1 MAQLSFA
8 SDREQVVDTMIAL
21 MRPSK
26 LHGIIIAGG
35 ESMDFY
41 LSLRRRGYVRVATPA
56 TSSVAGKLHT
66 FGLITGRD
74 AIAALAQVSP
84 FLGAN
89 AAIAVLVESNESAFC
104 MRVRSRLQQMGFRIE
119 AGVRCQ
125 RGLVLSA
132 CRPGRAQ
139 MQYAA

>member
-1 MAQLSFA
+1 MAQDS
-8 SDREQVVDTMIAL
+8 SPEREQVVDTMIAL
-21 MRPSK
+21 IRPSK

-41 LSLRRRGYVRVATPA
+41 LSLRRRGYLRVATPA
-56 TSSVAGKLHT
+56 TCSVAGRLHG

-74 AIAALAQVSP
+74 TIGTLAQVSP
-84 FLGAN
+84 FLSSN
-89 AAIAVLVESNESAFC
+89 AAIAVLVQSHEGEVC
-104 MRVRSRLQQMGFRIE
+104 MKVRGRLQQMGFRIE

-132 CRPGRAQ
+132 CRFGRAQ
-139 MQYAA
+139 VQYAA